1 MSKQII
7 FPHQNLVYVSLARTM
22 SNGRDWL
29 RGIKERGGV
38 GNWLSLVTVFCKL
51 LAHGMAPKYA

>member
-38 GNWLSLVTVFCKL
+38 GN
-51 LAHGMAPKYA
+51 